1 MLYLNPPFP
10 VISGVALFP
19 DHANPLQWYFMPAS
33 PRLSTIPDPSTGQ
46 ARPSLHLIKFRGDAG
61 VGGFLDFDVN
71 IGIEE
76 SVLDDVRQQLRGAQ
90 FKLPPG
96 TIKLSPVPL
105 SGGTVKLLVL
115 GQESPAP
122 TPPPTPGGGP
132 TPTPVPTGVPK
143 FVTKI
148 SHDAHPELY
157 GDNQAA
163 FSVALDQ
170 YGVTVLEQA
179 LAGNMAPIG
188 VVYSLQFLGLRP
200 AYSVH
205 LNIDWDR
212 VQKHMDE
219 HFGVDTLFTSVDIDN
234 AVDKLVETKAIVLE
248 ADTFVPEGEDTASII
263 SSRDRALNEVRDMI
277 TDAFFTSSIDP
288 VKPRAGDW
296 DKAMQVAGRVGAL
309 IATGGWGG
317 VGMFSYAKQ
326 NYTRI
331 DRKVLDVN
339 IHERTT
345 VERSIYPQG
354 HLTGLFQVLRD
365 QHLSIRDFVTEANLN
380 DPWFQRRKVSVI
392 SRAAYDTDAVGSVN
406 VTLTYGAE
414 PHNVVLDKANPRQ
427 DVQWLSRVK
436 NGAVD
441 LPVAMT
447 FAVNFQGVDGTERP
461 LRLES
466 PSSVVT
472 VENVEI
478 EPRTLYSIVPIP
490 MAVPNPGTFPW
501 ARYPSVEVHG
511 EYQDP
516 VHRIH
521 DETIAFLKADA
532 AEVSWPLFVQQPGP
546 VSFRYKL
553 IYRAADNKDYET
565 DWRLTDAR
573 EVMVRDPF
581 PAKRTVMV
589 VPPAVWTSLDQ
600 VFVDVSYEDTANG
613 VHEEASFNFAESD
626 RTNKTF
632 AVDLRNPAERRVGFS
647 VTFMDKNGGTFE
659 VPKSY
664 TLDNRII
671 VRSDMRGHRIVN
683 VRGSKVPF
691 DAKKIRHL
699 QVDLRYVDA
708 EAALQYAGQ
717 VTLSSADD
725 AGTFE
730 FDYVDPAKASYEYRL
745 SSFFRNGMTQDGDWR
760 PATADDL
767 DIEL

>member
-10 VISGVALFP
+10 IISGVALFP
-19 DHANPLQWYFMPAS
+19 DHANALQWYYMPAA
-33 PRLSTIPDPSTGQ
+33 PRLSTIPDSATGQ
-46 ARPSLHLIKFRGDAG
+46 ARPSLHLIKFRGEAG

-71 IGIEE
+71 VGVDDD
-76 SVLDDVRQQLRGAQ
+76 VLDDVRQQLRGPQ

-96 TIKLSPVPL
+96 TIRLSPVPL

-115 GQESPAP
+115 GQESPGP
-122 TPPPTPGGGP
+122 TPPPGPAGAPAP
-132 TPTPVPTGVPK
+132 TPAPGGVPK

-148 SHDAHPELY
+148 SHDAHPSLY
-157 GDNQAA
+157 NDNQAA

-179 LAGNMAPIG
+179 LAGNMAPVG

-205 LNIDWDR
+205 LHVDWDR

-234 AVDKLVETKAIVLE
+234 AVDELIEKKYILLE

-317 VGMFSYAKQ
+317 VGTFSYAKQ

-331 DRKVLDVN
+331 DQKVLEVN
-339 IHERTT
+339 IRERTT

-365 QHLSIRDFVTEANLN
+365 QHLSMSDFVTEANLD
-380 DPWFQRRKVSVI
+380 DPWFQHRRVSVI
-392 SRAAYDTDAVGSVN
+392 SRANYDADSVGSVN

-414 PHNVVLDKANPRQ
+414 PHNVVLDRVNQRQ
-427 DVQWLSRVK
+427 DVQWLSRVT
-436 NGAVD
+436 NGAME
-441 LPVAMT
+441 LPVTVT
-447 FAVNFQGVDGTERP
+447 FGVNFQGVDGTERP
-461 LRLES
+461 LHLES
-466 PSSVVT
+466 APAVVS

-478 EPRTLYSIVPIP
+478 EPRTLYSIVPVPI
-490 MAVPNPGTFPW
+490 AVPNPATFPW

-511 EYQDP
+511 EYLDP
-516 VHRIH
+516 VHGIH
-521 DETIAFLKADA
+521 DETIVFLKADA
-532 AEVSWPLFVQQPGP
+532 PEGSWRLFVQQSGP
-546 VSFRYKL
+546 VSFRYKV
-553 IYRAADNKDYET
+553 IYRAADNKDYES
-565 DWRLTDAR
+565 DWRVTDAR

-581 PAKRTVMV
+581 PSKRTVTV

-600 VFVDVSYEDTANG
+600 VFVDVSYADAANG
-613 VHEEASFNFAESD
+613 VHEEASFNFSEAD
-626 RTNKTF
+626 HVNKTF

-647 VTFMDKNGGTFE
+647 VTFVDKNGGTFE
-659 VPKSY
+659 VPSSY

-683 VRGSKVPF
+683 VHGAKVAF
-691 DAKKIRHL
+691 DAKKIRNV
-699 QVDLRYVDA
+699 QVDLRYLDPD
-708 EAALQYAGQ
+708 AALQYAGQ
-717 VTLSSADD
+717 VTLASAGDV
-725 AGTFE
+725 GTFE
-730 FDYVDPAKASYEYRL
+730 FDYVDPARPTYEYRL
-745 SSFFRNGMTQDGDWR
+745 STFFRNGMTQDGDWR
-760 PATADDL
+760 PSAAGDL